1 MTEEWQVG
9 YNMFRKGVEMKIE
22 EVTYQT
28 YLFDRLLMS
37 LSGKVMSFAEYKNLG
52 KKESKEEKSD
62 EYYANIAKRAKQVF
76 A

>member
-9 YNMFRKGVEMKIE
+9 YNMFKKGVEMKIE

-37 LSGKVMSFAEYKNLG
+37 LTGKSMSYDAYKNLG
-52 KKESKEEKSD
+52 KKEVKQD
-62 EYYANIAKRAKQVF
+62 RNDDYYADIAKRAKKVF